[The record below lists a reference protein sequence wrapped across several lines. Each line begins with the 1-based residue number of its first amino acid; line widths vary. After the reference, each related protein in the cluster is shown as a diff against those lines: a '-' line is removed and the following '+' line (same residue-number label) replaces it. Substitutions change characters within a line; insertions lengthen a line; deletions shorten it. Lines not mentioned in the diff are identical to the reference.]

1 MNFDAVEI
9 FRNMPFYNR
18 IPNERQTGSLS
29 NYLDL
34 VELINRLFERHSRL
48 LVVRVDLKYRREFAS
63 MIPLETVQ
71 HHRDVFFHD
80 YRHVGSVFEHLLGY
94 VWGLE
99 YGEDADSGFHLHCI
113 FFYNGDERREDISIG
128 MAIDEL
134 WQHVTF
140 DMGLVHVSNLDKERL
155 ARNGCLGIGMIHR
168 SDELL
173 RYNLV
178 SRVAAY
184 VAKGDTVFNDVS
196 GRTES
201 GRFRC
206 FGRSWMPPSLN
217 PNEPR
222 RGRRP
227 TR

>member
-1 MNFDAVEI
+1 MLLKV

-34 VELINRLFERHSRL
+34 VELVSDCLNGIPACSSFVLIKC
-48 LVVRVDLKYRREFAS
+48 VEFAS

-134 WQHVTF
+134 WQRVTF
-140 DMGLVHVSNLDKERL
+140 DILVHVSGSTKSVFP
-155 ARNGCLGIGMIHR
+155 GT
-168 SDELL
+168 
-173 RYNLV
+173 
-178 SRVAAY
+178 VASA
-184 VAKGDTVFNDVS
+184 
-196 GRTES
+196 
-201 GRFRC
+201 
-206 FGRSWMPPSLN
+206 
-217 PNEPR
+217 
-222 RGRRP
+222 
-227 TR
+227 